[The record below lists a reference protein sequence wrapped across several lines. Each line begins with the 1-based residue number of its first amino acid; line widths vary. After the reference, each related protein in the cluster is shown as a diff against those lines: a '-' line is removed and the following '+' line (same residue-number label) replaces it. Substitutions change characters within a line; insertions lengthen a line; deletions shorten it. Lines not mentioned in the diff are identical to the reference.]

1 VIYLLDTDHISFLQ
15 RKSSV
20 EFTRL
25 MLRMERYSPEDFAL
39 SAVSFHEQTLGAH
52 NFINRAQTNTDTIRG
67 YNLLIEILQG
77 FASAPVLPFDVAA
90 ITIFDELR
98 SQKVRVS
105 TMDLRIAS
113 IAISRDLVLLTRN
126 ARDFSKVPK
135 LVTED
140 WTV

>member
-1 VIYLLDTDHISFLQ
+1 MD
-15 RKSSV
+15 
-20 EFTRL
+20 
-25 MLRMERYSPEDFAL
+25 RYSPEDFAL

-77 FASAPVLPFDVAA
+77 FAAAPVLLFDVEA

-98 SQKVRVS
+98 TQKVRVS

-113 IAISRDLVLLTRN
+113 IAISRDLVLLNRN
-126 ARDFSKVPK
+126 VRDFSKVPK

>member
-1 VIYLLDTDHISFLQ
+1 M
-15 RKSSV
+15 
-20 EFTRL
+20 TRID
-25 MLRMERYSPEDFAL
+25 RYAPEDFML

-52 NFINRAQTNTDTIRG
+52 NFINCAQTNADTIRG

-77 FASAPVLPFDVAA
+77 FASAPVLPFDNEA
-90 ITIFDELR
+90 IAVFDELR
-98 SQKVRVS
+98 SQKVRVAR
-105 TMDLRIAS
+105 MDLRIAS

-126 ARDFSKVPK
+126 VRDFSKVPK

>member
-1 VIYLLDTDHISFLQ
+1 
-15 RKSSV
+15 
-20 EFTRL
+20 
-25 MLRMERYSPEDFAL
+25 MMRMDRYSSKDFSL

-77 FASAPVLPFDVAA
+77 FASAPVLPFD
-90 ITIFDELR
+90 DELR

-113 IAISRDLVLLTRN
+113 IALSRGLVLLTRN
-126 ARDFSKVPK
+126 VRDFSKVPK
-135 LVTED
+135 LVTKD

>member
-1 VIYLLDTDHISFLQ
+1 
-15 RKSSV
+15 
-20 EFTRL
+20 

-77 FASAPVLPFDVAA
+77 FASAPVLPFDVEA

-98 SQKVRVS
+98 SQKVRIS

-113 IAISRDLVLLTRN
+113 TAISRDLVLLTRN
-126 ARDFSKVPK
+126 IHDFSKVSK

>member
-1 VIYLLDTDHISFLQ
+1 
-15 RKSSV
+15 
-20 EFTRL
+20 
-25 MLRMERYSPEDFAL
+25 MLER
-39 SAVSFHEQTLGAH
+39 VRFHEQTLGAH

-67 YNLLIEILQG
+67 YNILIEILQG
-77 FASAPVLPFDVAA
+77 FASAPVLPFDTEA
-90 ITIFDELR
+90 IAIFDELR

-113 IAISRDLVLLTRN
+113 IAISRGLVLLTRN
-126 ARDFSKVPK
+126 VRDFSKVPK

>member
-1 VIYLLDTDHISFLQ
+1 MS
-15 RKSSV
+15 
-20 EFTRL
+20 
-25 MLRMERYSPEDFAL
+25 RMDRYSPEDFAL

-77 FASAPVLPFDVAA
+77 FASAPVLPFDAEA
-90 ITIFDELR
+90 ISIFDELR

-105 TMDLRIAS
+105 TMDLRIAA

-126 ARDFSKVPK
+126 VRDFSKVPK

>member
-1 VIYLLDTDHISFLQ
+1 MIQMD
-15 RKSSV
+15 
-20 EFTRL
+20 
-25 MLRMERYSPEDFAL
+25 RYSPEDFGL

-77 FASAPVLPFDVAA
+77 FASAPVLPFDREA
-90 ITIFDELR
+90 IAVFDELR
-98 SQKVRVS
+98 SQKVRVA

-126 ARDFSKVPK
+126 VRDFSEVPK